1 MFSEN
6 QLVFKGI
13 GQYLTPFFYI
23 CVLFAMPVS
32 LFSHEII
39 INFFPKEFHQA
50 SSIVSILS
58 ILYVVYFFGKQPQ
71 LMYAKKTGLISIL
84 TFLSIF
90 LNISL
95 NIPFIYYYGFFGAAI
110 ATLISGFI
118 STIIQFYYGQK
129 YTPIYY
135 PKKVFVIFL
144 YFIFSVFFVLI
155 IKEFIKDILTLFL

>member
-1 MFSEN
+1 MLGIFGTIGGVGIFEIGQKIANSIFIFMTALQQVFSPQVYKRMFSEN

-58 ILYVVYFFGKQPQ
+58 ILYVVYF
-71 LMYAKKTGLISIL
+71 LESN
-84 TFLSIF
+84 LS
-90 LNISL
+90 
-95 NIPFIYYYGFFGAAI
+95 
-110 ATLISGFI
+110 
-118 STIIQFYYGQK
+118 
-129 YTPIYY
+129 
-135 PKKVFVIFL
+135 
-144 YFIFSVFFVLI
+144 
-155 IKEFIKDILTLFL
+155 